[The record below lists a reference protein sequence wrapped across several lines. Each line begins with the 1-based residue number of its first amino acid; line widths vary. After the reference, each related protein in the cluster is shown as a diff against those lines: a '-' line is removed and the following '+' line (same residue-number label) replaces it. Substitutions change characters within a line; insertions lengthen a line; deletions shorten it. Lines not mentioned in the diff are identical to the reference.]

1 MRTLHEVARQFPA
14 AAEHGL
20 TLDQVLDRR
29 RQFGSNRLTAPPRQP
44 AWKKFLARFNDP
56 IIKNPAGRGGPVVS
70 HCRLRTLPRTA
81 SLFARANDE

>member
-29 RQFGSNRLTAPPRQP
+29 RQFGSNRLTALPRQP
-44 AWKKFLARFNDP
+44 AWKKFLAKFNDP
-56 IIKNPAGRGGPVVS
+56 
-70 HCRLRTLPRTA
+70 
-81 SLFARANDE
+81 